1 MSPDFS
7 EISET
12 GSQVIHQLLNC
23 SAQGNSKKEKGRKKK
38 KNNNRYLLV
47 ALSRGRD

>member
-7 EISET
+7 EKSET

-38 KNNNRYLLV
+38 TTTTGTY
-47 ALSRGRD
+47 